1 MIWEVGSALKHLL
14 LPPVVFGWLLVY
26 GLVFFRRKP
35 RRARWALGIGIALLY
50 ASATSWVS
58 GALMDHTIAAAS
70 PAPNQAPQA
79 VVILGGGRALEF
91 DSAGAVVQARLGP
104 AAYER
109 IFEGMRIARK
119 RKLPILVTGGKV
131 DGFDPA
137 EGVVMSEVL
146 RDEFGMTP
154 RWVEAASR
162 NTVENAQFSAP
173 LLKRDGI
180 SSVILVTNGYHM
192 RRARFLF
199 EQVGFEVTPA
209 VADPASAAPFSWGR
223 QLRALI
229 PNVGAI
235 EETYL
240 ASNEAGGM
248 IYAWLV
254 SNFAAAAT
262 PSKTVGN

>member
-26 GLVFFRRKP
+26 GLVFFRREP

-146 RDEFGMTP
+146 RDEFGMAP

-192 RRARFLF
+192 RRARYLF
-199 EQVGFEVTPA
+199 EQMGLRVVPAEADPSGVEPFTWLRFIRHGVPNA
-209 VADPASAAPFSWGR
+209 VAFGRTYSACNEIG
-223 QLRALI
+223 
-229 PNVGAI
+229 G
-235 EETYL
+235 L
-240 ASNEAGGM
+240 A
-248 IYAWLV
+248 YAWLRIT
-254 SNFAAAAT
+254 FAAAT
-262 PSKTVGN
+262 PAATVAN